1 MKIFYSWQSDTPN
14 RIGRSF
20 IREALDDAIEE
31 LKEKLDVDEAKR
43 IEVDQDT
50 QGVLGSPS
58 IAETIL
64 RKIQHANVFVA
75 DVTLV
80 GLVDVENM
88 GDTDTQDAQK
98 KLINSNVAIEY
109 GFAMGC
115 HGDEVLL
122 PVMNN
127 HFGSFKELP
136 FDLNHK
142 RKPVEYCLS
151 PSADKAARE
160 KEKSKLAKHFSE
172 IIKAYLGS
180 MPDVKDVQYQPVE
193 STMNAASYWG
203 DGKPVVSSDV
213 DPAKAGQE
221 VDFGYSSDQPLIYLR
236 MWPSS
241 SLPVMNGRELGA
253 LRSKGVLPFLMRSG
267 SSSYSRNGLGF
278 VSYAFDTNFELM
290 SSTQIFQNR
299 EIWGVDGC
307 LLERGSEREKYT
319 FDYIPTG
326 ALLERVRSS
335 LSAYLKLAATLDY
348 LGEANFEFGL
358 VNVNGF
364 KLVLLNNYSDRF
376 SDKIF
381 GNVCCKLTVALDDAN
396 ALDKAFEFIREQL
409 FDAVGMEVPN
419 VT

>member
-31 LKEKLDVDEAKR
+31 LKEKLDVDEARR

-64 RKIQHANVFVA
+64 RKIQLANVIVA

-80 GLVDVENM
+80 GLVDVEDVE
-88 GDTDTQDAQK
+88 DTESQDAQK

-109 GFAMGC
+109 GFALGC

-122 PVMNN
+122 PVMNS
-127 HFGSFKELP
+127 HFGNFKELP

-151 PSADKAARE
+151 PSADKAARK
-160 KEKSKLAKHFSE
+160 KEKSKLAKHFGE
-172 IIKAYLGS
+172 IVKAYLGNI
-180 MPDVKDVQYQPVE
+180 PDAKDVQYQSVE
-193 STMNAASYWG
+193 STVNAASYWE

-213 DPAKAGQE
+213 DPANAGQE

-236 MWPSS
+236 MWPSRE
-241 SLPVMNGRELGA
+241 LQVLNGRELGA
-253 LRSKGVLPFLMRSG
+253 LRSKGLLPFMMRNG

-278 VSYAFDTNFELM
+278 VSYAFDHDFDLM

-299 EIWGVDGC
+299 EIWGVDGY

-326 ALLERVRSS
+326 ALLEGV
-335 LSAYLKLAATLDY
+335 
-348 LGEANFEFGL
+348 
-358 VNVNGF
+358 
-364 KLVLLNNYSDRF
+364 
-376 SDKIF
+376 
-381 GNVCCKLTVALDDAN
+381 
-396 ALDKAFEFIREQL
+396 
-409 FDAVGMEVPN
+409 
-419 VT
+419 